1 MSSHPGGPPFEAETV
16 LEFDER
22 SGAYVPPRRPFPWLP
37 VVLFL
42 ATIGTTILTGG
53 VAYSLMI
60 VAILL
65 THEMGH
71 YLFAR
76 YYGIP
81 ATLPYFIPFP
91 FNFFGTMGA
100 VIRMDG
106 RWATRKQLFDI
117 GIAGPLAGL
126 VVAIPVAL
134 IGIARSQIVPDVPVA
149 GQVMLGDSIIFR
161 LFIFLMK
168 GPMPE
173 GSTLL
178 LDPVALAGW
187 VGLFVTALNLLP
199 VGQLDGGHILYGL
212 FGERSARISLF
223 FLVGIGVFAMF
234 QSPAYLLIVLLL
246 AVFGYRHPP
255 AREAAV
261 GLDPFRRRLGFATL
275 GFFLLAFTPVPI
287 QF

>member
-1 MSSHPGGPPFEAETV
+1 MTSHPGGPPFEAETV

-22 SGAYVPPRRPFPWLP
+22 TGAYVPPRRPFPWLP
-37 VVLFL
+37 VGLFL

-106 RWATRKQLFDI
+106 RWA
-117 GIAGPLAGL
+117 
-126 VVAIPVAL
+126 
-134 IGIARSQIVPDVPVA
+134 
-149 GQVMLGDSIIFR
+149 
-161 LFIFLMK
+161 
-168 GPMPE
+168 
-173 GSTLL
+173 
-178 LDPVALAGW
+178 
-187 VGLFVTALNLLP
+187 
-199 VGQLDGGHILYGL
+199 
-212 FGERSARISLF
+212 
-223 FLVGIGVFAMF
+223 
-234 QSPAYLLIVLLL
+234 
-246 AVFGYRHPP
+246 
-255 AREAAV
+255 
-261 GLDPFRRRLGFATL
+261 
-275 GFFLLAFTPVPI
+275 
-287 QF
+287 